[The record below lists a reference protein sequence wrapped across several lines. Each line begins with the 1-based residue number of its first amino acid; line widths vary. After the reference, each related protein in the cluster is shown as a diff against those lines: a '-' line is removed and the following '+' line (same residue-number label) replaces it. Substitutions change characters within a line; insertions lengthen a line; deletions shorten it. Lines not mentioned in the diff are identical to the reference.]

1 MGWLWNVLIRIRLK
15 FLICIGIFLNLFRK
29 LNYIMMYRCV
39 YKFVIFVI
47 VNFVIIISVIVNLFE
62 IVMEKKIIF
71 MKM

>member
-29 LNYIMMYRCV
+29 LNYIMMYRRV

-47 VNFVIIISVIVNLFE
+47 VILVIVNLFE
-62 IVMEKKIIF
+62 IVMEKKLF
-71 MKM
+71 L

>member
-1 MGWLWNVLIRIRLK
+1 MT
-15 FLICIGIFLNLFRK
+15 
-29 LNYIMMYRCV
+29 YRRV

>member
-1 MGWLWNVLIRIRLK
+1 
-15 FLICIGIFLNLFRK
+15 
-29 LNYIMMYRCV
+29 MMYRRV

-47 VNFVIIISVIVNLFE
+47 VNFVIIILVIVNLFE

>member
-15 FLICIGIFLNLFRK
+15 FLICIGIFLDLFRK

-62 IVMEKKIIF
+62 IVMEKKLF
-71 MKM
+71 L

>member
-29 LNYIMMYRCV
+29 LNYIMMYRRV

-47 VNFVIIISVIVNLFE
+47 VILVIVNLFE

>member
-1 MGWLWNVLIRIRLK
+1 MT
-15 FLICIGIFLNLFRK
+15 
-29 LNYIMMYRCV
+29 YRRV

-47 VNFVIIISVIVNLFE
+47 VISVIVISVIVNLFE